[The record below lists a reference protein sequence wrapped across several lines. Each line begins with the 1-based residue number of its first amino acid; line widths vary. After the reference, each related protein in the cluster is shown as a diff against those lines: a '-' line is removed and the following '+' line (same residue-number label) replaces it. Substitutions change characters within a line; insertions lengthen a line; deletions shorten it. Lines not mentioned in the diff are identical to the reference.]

1 MEEARSRLILYY
13 QILALIQPEGAIKA
27 VNLTALIK
35 ASNPL
40 APSMVERWA
49 WKVIGLEAQIV
60 DVRAALD
67 ALPEEY
73 RRFLELRYRDECSL
87 RATLREMCWQIAP
100 STAHT
105 VEEKIL
111 GEFVKHLP
119 TAA

>member
-35 ASNPL
+35 VSNPL
-40 APSMVERWA
+40 APSMVERWT

-67 ALPEEY
+67 ALSEEY
-73 RRFLELRYRDECSL
+73 RLWLQYRYRDEYSVK
-87 RATLREMCWQIAP
+87 RTMQAMGFKGMPR
-100 STAHT
+100 STAYT
-105 VEEKIL
+105 LEDTIL
-111 GEFVKHLP
+111 GEFVKSLP
-119 TAA
+119 C